1 MKKVYKMQ
9 HGRDTL
15 FFYQVNINMHL
26 KRLLNTSLGK
36 FFISILLGLGL
47 ATLFRK
53 ACNDKNCLTF
63 NGPVISEIDGKI
75 YQHGEKCFQ
84 YTSTPTQCDAKKQI
98 IDMSIPDT
106 AATGAAASPNPMS
119 ALLGKSE

>member
-1 MKKVYKMQ
+1 
-9 HGRDTL
+9 
-15 FFYQVNINMHL
+15 MHL

-36 FFISILLGLGL
+36 FFISVLLGLGL

-53 ACNDKNCLTF
+53 ACNDKNCLQF

-98 IDMSIPDT
+98 IDMSAPVEGGGASSPLTSLISPST
-106 AATGAAASPNPMS
+106 A
-119 ALLGKSE
+119 